1 MLADALTRDSTLGI
15 KSIGFTCR
23 LLFDEAQ
30 VENAV
35 DAPAESKDAEKG
47 GFAVSQVMLGDAKLR
62 GDSSPISPSPLVHG
76 FFGIALKL
84 TTPKEAWPTPL
95 FLAAILKGHLSIGFQ
110 ASAKCCGSLQENEKK
125 RRNAVGAVTGLQFQ
139 YLVS

>member
-1 MLADALTRDSTLGI
+1 MLTDALTRDSTLGI

-47 GFAVSQVMLGDAKLR
+47 ASQFSQFAGDAKLR
-62 GDSSPISPSPLVHG
+62 GDSSPNKPITFGSR
-76 FFGIALKL
+76 FFRYSFKDANSQGSVANSTI
-84 TTPKEAWPTPL
+84 
-95 FLAAILKGHLSIGFQ
+95 LAAILKGHLSIGFQ
-110 ASAKCCGSLQENEKK
+110 ASAKIAGAF
-125 RRNAVGAVTGLQFQ
+125 RRTKGR
-139 YLVS
+139 

>member
-1 MLADALTRDSTLGI
+1 MLADALTRDSTLGL

-47 GFAVSQVMLGDAKLR
+47 ASQFRSLQVMLTYVEIPR
-62 GDSSPISPSPLVHG
+62 RISPSPLVHG
-76 FFGIALKL
+76 L
-84 TTPKEAWPTPL
+84 
-95 FLAAILKGHLSIGFQ
+95 
-110 ASAKCCGSLQENEKK
+110 
-125 RRNAVGAVTGLQFQ
+125 
-139 YLVS
+139 LV